1 MRPNVQ
7 PLIAALDRVGADPA
21 DDHDIR
27 LQKALLLRAS
37 LMFIAAGAA
46 WGIAYIVFAEPL
58 AGAIPLGYAIVS
70 ALSVVF
76 YAVTRRYEWFRH
88 SQLLLILFLPFLLQ
102 IALGGYIQASAVIIW
117 SLICPFGALV
127 FDEPRH
133 APYWFL
139 GYLVLVFAGGF
150 LQPYLR
156 APNNLSSDVV
166 LILFVMNIAT
176 VSTFAFILL
185 HYFVG
190 QKNRFYELL
199 RVEQQKSESLLLNVL
214 PAEIAIQLKAG
225 RQTIADQ
232 FESVSV
238 LFADLVGFTPLSTQ
252 LSPTQMVELLNDIF
266 LHFDALAEQYN
277 VEKIRTIGDS
287 YMVASGVP
295 RFRPDHA
302 QALARM
308 ALDMSRHIQLRPPYA
323 GHTIDFRI
331 GINSGPAVAGVI
343 GRKKFQYDLWG
354 DTVNTASRME
364 SHGTGGKIQ
373 ITRDTHE
380 LIKDEF
386 ICERRGMLMVKGK
399 GEMETWYLV
408 GQKADQPSVAP

>member
-1 MRPNVQ
+1 MRPNAQRLLV
-7 PLIAALDRVGADPA
+7 ALDRIGGDSA
-21 DDHDIR
+21 DDHDKR

-37 LMFIAAGAA
+37 LMFIVAGAI
-46 WGIAYIVFAEPL
+46 WGTAYIVLAEPL

-70 ALSVVF
+70 ALSVLF
-76 YAVTRRYEWFRH
+76 YAITRRYEWFRY

-102 IALGGYIQASAVIIW
+102 LALGGYIPASAVIIW

-139 GYLVLVFAGGF
+139 GYLVLVAAAGL

-156 APNNLSSDVV
+156 TANNLSPDMV

-176 VSTFAFILL
+176 VSTFAFIML
-185 HYFVG
+185 HYFVA
-190 QKNRFYELL
+190 QKNQFYELL

-214 PAEIAIQLKAG
+214 PEEIATQLKAG

-232 FESVSV
+232 FEAVSV

-266 LHFDALAEQYN
+266 LHFDALAERYN

-287 YMVASGVP
+287 YMVAAGVP
-295 RFRPDHA
+295 CLRPDHA

-308 ALDMSRHIQLRPPYA
+308 ALDMSRHIQSRPPYA

-373 ITRDTHE
+373 ITRDTYE
-380 LIKDEF
+380 LIKEEF
-386 ICERRGMLMVKGK
+386 VCERRGMVMVKGK

-408 GQKADQPSVAP
+408 GLKAYSPLH